1 LAALPGVKE
10 AGGVSLLPA
19 SGNDSVAAIEFE
31 GKPVKGLFE
40 APQALAVL
48 QDANMLFWNASV
60 RANRHYTEKRFGA
73 AIEAYGA
80 ALELTPRCAQST
92 SPRDCATL
100 HYNRARARYRLG
112 AHCGA
117 IEDCSTAL
125 NHDATY
131 RNALAQRAE
140 CYMALFDFERAARDF
155 QALLE
160 GQGGK
165 YTHADYMENGTTQ
178 IAGMTTYTPSMT
190 ADPNDLAMMSKV
202 KGKLTTRTYCHK
214 DNAFNFRP

>member
-1 LAALPGVKE
+1 MGSGKMPREKRCSHGIPTVDKMDHAQLVARIDTLLRQSPPPPPHVLEDVLKALRGGGGGAPALAPVASSSFAERSFLSSAVSSSSERRKPSRDVEPPEYEALSLKGLGNDNPKRLAAL
-10 AGGVSLLPA
+10 
-19 SGNDSVAAIEFE
+19 IR
-31 GKPVKGLFE
+31 FE
-40 APQALAVL
+40 A
-48 QDANMLFWNASV
+48 
-60 RANRHYTEKRFGA
+60 
-73 AIEAYGA
+73 
-80 ALELTPRCAQST
+80 RCAAGV
-92 SPRDCATL
+92 PKYENVR
-100 HYNRARARYRLG
+100 
-112 AHCGA
+112 
-117 IEDCSTAL
+117 EKKV
-125 NHDATY
+125 
-131 RNALAQRAE
+131 AQ
-140 CYMALFDFERAARDF
+140 F